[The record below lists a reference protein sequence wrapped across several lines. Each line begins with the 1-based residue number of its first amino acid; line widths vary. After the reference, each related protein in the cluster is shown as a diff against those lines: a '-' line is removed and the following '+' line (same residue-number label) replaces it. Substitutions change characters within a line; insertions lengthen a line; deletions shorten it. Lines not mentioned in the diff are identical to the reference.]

1 MTLDSYEAL
10 LQEKGRVENELQR
23 LRGRLEESEARAQE
37 VFVAEERMKQATLK
51 AERLQEECNMLKSKL
66 VVVETKE
73 LMEGGE
79 DGELKE
85 FEERV
90 LVNLGQNDPLTAIK
104 NSSDSSHFQLMKG
117 YLVELK
123 EKLSRAL
130 QERKDYEK
138 KYRSLKEK
146 VGEKAEKA
154 LAL

>member
-1 MTLDSYEAL
+1 M
-10 LQEKGRVENELQR
+10 
-23 LRGRLEESEARAQE
+23 
-37 VFVAEERMKQATLK
+37 
-51 AERLQEECNMLKSKL
+51 
-66 VVVETKE
+66 
-73 LMEGGE
+73 
-79 DGELKE
+79 
-85 FEERV
+85 

>member
-1 MTLDSYEAL
+1 
-10 LQEKGRVENELQR
+10 
-23 LRGRLEESEARAQE
+23 
-37 VFVAEERMKQATLK
+37 MKQATLK

-90 LVNLGQNDPLTAIK
+90 LVNLGQNDPLMAIK

-154 LAL
+154 LSLE